1 MNNNRNSEYLTIL
14 GNNLPT
20 THYPLNTKPEGL
32 YFDCGSVDGFV
43 EATNYFYKKEK
54 TNVK

>member
-32 YFDCGSVDGFV
+32 YFDCRSVDGFV
-43 EATNYFYKKEK
+43 EATNYFYEKKR
-54 TNVK
+54 